1 MGGPEVDRGP
11 RRARARSSRAPPRPG
26 DGRDEPVADRV
37 HSLPTP
43 RPIRTVLGHFATGV
57 VLVTAID
64 GDEPVGMAC
73 NSFTSVSLE
82 PPLVLFCAAKSST
95 TWPRIQAAGKW
106 AANILDEDGEEI
118 CRLFAQKGADRFAH
132 IAYTPGR
139 TGAPI
144 LEDALAFVD
153 CETIAEH
160 DAGDHVIVVGRVL
173 ELGYQPEGKPLLF
186 YRGGYG
192 RFES

>member
-1 MGGPEVDRGP
+1 MSPSGP
-11 RRARARSSRAPPRPG
+11 RPLAP
-26 DGRDEPVADRV
+26 DAA
-37 HSLPTP
+37 TY
-43 RPIRTVLGHFATGV
+43 RTVLGHFATGV
-57 VLVTAID
+57 VIVTAID

-106 AANILDEDGEEI
+106 AANILDDDGEEV

-144 LEDALAFVD
+144 LEDALAYVD
-153 CETIAEH
+153 CETLVEH
-160 DAGDHVIVVGRVL
+160 DAGDHVIVVGRVV
-173 ELGYQPEGKPLLF
+173 ELGHQHGGKPLLF

-192 RFES
+192 RYES

>member
-1 MGGPEVDRGP
+1 
-11 RRARARSSRAPPRPG
+11 
-26 DGRDEPVADRV
+26 
-37 HSLPTP
+37 
-43 RPIRTVLGHFATGV
+43 VLGHFATGV
-57 VLVTAID
+57 VIVTAVD

-106 AANILDEDGEEI
+106 AANILDDDGEEV

-144 LEDALAFVD
+144 LEDALAYVD
-153 CETIAEH
+153 CETLAEH
-160 DAGDHVIVVGRVL
+160 DAGDHVIVVGTVV
-173 ELGYQPEGKPLLF
+173 ELGHQHAGKPLLF

-192 RFES
+192 RYES

>member
-1 MGGPEVDRGP
+1 MSPSGP
-11 RRARARSSRAPPRPG
+11 RPLAPDP
-26 DGRDEPVADRV
+26 A
-37 HSLPTP
+37 TY
-43 RPIRTVLGHFATGV
+43 RTVLGHFATGV
-57 VLVTAID
+57 VIVSAID
-64 GDEPVGMAC
+64 GDEPIGMAC

-106 AANILDEDGEEI
+106 AANILDDDGEEI

-139 TGAPI
+139 TGSPI
-144 LEDALAFVD
+144 LDDALAFVD
-153 CETIAEH
+153 CETLVEH
-160 DAGDHVIVVGRVL
+160 DAGDHVIVVGRVV
-173 ELGYQPEGKPLLF
+173 ELGYQHEGKPLLF

-192 RFES
+192 RYES